1 MTTPSGLPLK
11 ALQFWGTV
19 RGTVAERGSTADVWA
34 AINSHAANLGLE
46 STGLTLQSFNQLRS
60 AAVSVRNSGEAFRD
74 APGGSAVTA
83 EHIGLTPYARPLA
96 DRNATPQW
104 LVGFTHITADDEGN
118 ESEQY
123 RTVRFTGQLPATK
136 NDLLNAVTQ
145 DAEALADQYN
155 SNFIGI
161 DNPELLAI

>member
-19 RGTVAERGSTADVWA
+19 RGTVANRGSTADVWT

-46 STGLTLQSFNQLRS
+46 KTGLTLQSFNQLRS
-60 AAVSVRNSGEAFRD
+60 AAVSVRNSGEAFTD
-74 APGGSAVTA
+74 APGGSAVTG
-83 EHIGLTPYARPLA
+83 EQIGLTPYARPLA

-123 RTVRFTGQLPATK
+123 RTVRFTGQLPPTK
-136 NDLLNAVTQ
+136 QDLLDAVEQ

-155 SNFIGI
+155 SHHVGTS
-161 DNPELLAI
+161 DHEVLAI